1 MAEQKRAPEIR
12 LDQLTGLR
20 TILSPARADR
30 PFDFGGA
37 STEPN
42 DDAREK
48 CPFCEGREDRTPPE
62 TWADR
67 PGGGEPDTP
76 GWRVRAVPNLYPALA
91 QTWEDDSA
99 GAPEGGSE
107 EGDGLSAASDPLRA
121 SSRGR
126 EPDLFR
132 ASLATGFHEVIVN
145 APEHHTSLGQLDDA
159 ELAAAVAGWRERMRA
174 YAERAAYVQL
184 ILNEGREAGASLEH
198 SHAQLYALGFV
209 PAAVARER
217 ERFSAYNQHTMGGD
231 LLAEI
236 ASEEVRR
243 KERLVAIDDDALLV
257 CPWASRSPFELRI
270 IPRTAAA
277 SFERDGEVGLGMLR
291 TALRALEAR
300 FGSVPQFN
308 AWTITAPRDAESFHW
323 HLDIAPRIGIRAGF
337 EMSTGVELNVFPPSA
352 PRRSCAR
359 RLSRVTLRAA
369 RSPSPS
375 ALHRRRQRR
384 GASLWP
390 LGAAAARRV
399 RQGLRAPRRRGG
411 GPARRG
417 DLVPGACLGRPGLRS
432 RRRPG

>member
-1 MAEQKRAPEIR
+1 MADEKPTPEVR

-37 STEPN
+37 PTGPN
-42 DDAREK
+42 DEAREK
-48 CPFCEGREDRTPPE
+48 CPFCEGREGRTPPE
-62 TWADR
+62 TWSDR
-67 PGGGEPDTP
+67 PGGGDPDTP

-91 QTWEDDSA
+91 QTWQDESA

-107 EGDGLSAASDPLRA
+107 DGGGLSAAGDPLRA

-132 ASLATGFHEVIVN
+132 ASVATGFHEVIVN
-145 APEHHTSLGQLDDA
+145 APEHHTSLGQLDDS

-174 YAERAAYVQL
+174 YAERAAYTQL
-184 ILNEGREAGASLEH
+184 IVNEGPDAGASLEH

-217 ERFSAYNQHTMGGD
+217 ERFSSYNQHTMGGD

-243 KERLVAIDDDALLV
+243 RERLVAIDDDALLV

-270 IPRTAAA
+270 IPRTAAP

-291 TALRALEAR
+291 TALRALDAR

-308 AWTITAPRDAESFHW
+308 AWTITAPRGAETFHW

-337 EMSTGVELNVFPPSA
+337 EMSTGVELNVFPPE
-352 PRRSCAR
+352 
-359 RLSRVTLRAA
+359 RAA
-369 RSPSPS
+369 TELRE
-375 ALHRRRQRR
+375 AL
-384 GASLWP
+384 G
-390 LGAAAARRV
+390 
-399 RQGLRAPRRRGG
+399 
-411 GPARRG
+411 
-417 DLVPGACLGRPGLRS
+417 
-432 RRRPG
+432 